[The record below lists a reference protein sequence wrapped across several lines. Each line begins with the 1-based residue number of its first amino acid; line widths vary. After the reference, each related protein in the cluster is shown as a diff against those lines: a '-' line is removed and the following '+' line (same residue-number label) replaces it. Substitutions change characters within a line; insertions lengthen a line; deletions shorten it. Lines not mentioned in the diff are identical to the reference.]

1 LSHVRLARA
10 SRDLNQVRIDTQ
22 QADAL
27 LACDLVVG
35 ASAEALQT
43 MRRGH
48 TRVLANVHAVPV
60 AQALRDPDADNSPD
74 PLLARLRLAA
84 GDDRVETFDAQQLAE
99 TFLGDTV
106 AANMVALGYAWQ
118 RALVPVG
125 LEALLRALEL
135 NGVAVEL
142 NRVAFALGRCAAADA
157 VWLRGLHE
165 TPAAPPVEAEPL
177 DALIARAVA
186 HLAAYQDAGW
196 ARRFEARVHAVRAR
210 ETALGGDPAL
220 PLTRNVARSLL
231 KLMSYKDEYEVA
243 RLFTDGA
250 FARQLA
256 AQFDGDLDLEFHIAP
271 PLPGWM
277 RRGRPAAKVRVGGW
291 LLPALKLLARG
302 RFLRGTAFDVFG
314 HTNERRTE
322 RALIGQFELVIDRL
336 LRDLDPANQALAAQ
350 IAALPLGI
358 RGFGHVKAANLA
370 LARAREAE
378 LLHRFSPQ
386 HHARPDPAPAARQL
400 RGIAIVAR

>member
-1 LSHVRLARA
+1 
-10 SRDLNQVRIDTQ
+10 
-22 QADAL
+22 
-27 LACDLVVG
+27 
-35 ASAEALQT
+35 
-43 MRRGH
+43 
-48 TRVLANVHAVPV
+48 
-60 AQALRDPDADNSPD
+60 
-74 PLLARLRLAA
+74 
-84 GDDRVETFDAQQLAE
+84 
-99 TFLGDTV
+99 
-106 AANMVALGYAWQ
+106 
-118 RALVPVG
+118 
-125 LEALLRALEL
+125 
-135 NGVAVEL
+135 
-142 NRVAFALGRCAAADA
+142 
-157 VWLRGLHE
+157 
-165 TPAAPPVEAEPL
+165 
-177 DALIARAVA
+177 
-186 HLAAYQDAGW
+186 
-196 ARRFEARVHAVRAR
+196 
-210 ETALGGDPAL
+210 
-220 PLTRNVARSLL
+220 
-231 KLMSYKDEYEVA
+231 
-243 RLFTDGA
+243 
-250 FARQLA
+250 
-256 AQFDGDLDLEFHIAP
+256 
-271 PLPGWM
+271 M